1 MGTNNCIHSDAR
13 SVRLAATPS
22 GLAPFGRL
30 TMTPKFRAPLL
41 AAAILASAGAAEAQT
56 LVGLTADNMLVRI
69 DAATRR
75 ASAPVRVTGAEGRVI
90 GIDVRPANGM
100 LYGLTDA
107 NQLVTIDAATGR
119 ATQVSRLS
127 TPFVSGGRA
136 VVDFNPVADRLR
148 VMGVSGQNLRIN
160 VETGAVVIDGALKYA
175 DGAAQSGTA
184 PRIVAGAYTNSAVGA
199 TATALYTMDTL
210 LRTYNLQAPPN
221 DGVQAPRGTL
231 PDLPA
236 GVAFDILADGAGGN
250 MGYLLAAGTLHSVA
264 LDTGAPTVLG
274 AVTGLPQS
282 EIIDIAAMR

>member
-1 MGTNNCIHSDAR
+1 
-13 SVRLAATPS
+13 
-22 GLAPFGRL
+22 
-30 TMTPKFRAPLL
+30 MTPKFRAPLL

-69 DAATRR
+69 DVATRR
-75 ASAPVRVTGAEGRVI
+75 ASEPVRVTGAEGRLI

-107 NQLVTIDAATGR
+107 NQLVTIDAASGR

-160 VETGAVVIDGALKYA
+160 VETGAVISDGALKYA
-175 DGAAQSGTA
+175 DGAAQAGTA
-184 PRIVAGAYTNSAVGA
+184 PRIVAGAYTNSAAGATA

-264 LDTGAPTVLG
+264 LDTGAPTALG
-274 AVTGLPQS
+274 AVAGLPAS

>member
-1 MGTNNCIHSDAR
+1 MQ
-13 SVRLAATPS
+13 PS
-22 GLAPFGRL
+22 L
-30 TMTPKFRAPLL
+30 RAPLL
-41 AAAILASAGAAEAQT
+41 AAALLASTAAAQAQT

-69 DAATRR
+69 DATTRR
-75 ASAPVRVTGAEGRVI
+75 AAAPVRVTGAEGRLI
-90 GIDVRPANGM
+90 GIDVRPSNGM

-160 VETGAVVIDGALKYA
+160 VDTGAVVADGTLKYA
-175 DGAAQSGTA
+175 DGAPGAGSP
-184 PRIVAGAYTNSAVGA
+184 PRIVAGAYTNSAAGA
-199 TATALYTMDTL
+199 TATALYTIDTL
-210 LRTYNLQAPPN
+210 LRSYNLQAPPN

-236 GVAFDILADGAGGN
+236 GVAFDILADGAGAN
-250 MGYLLAAGTLHSVA
+250 TGYLLAAGTLHRVA
-264 LDTGAPTVLG
+264 LDTGAPTALG
-274 AVTGLPQS
+274 AIAGLPQS

>member
-1 MGTNNCIHSDAR
+1 MQPH
-13 SVRLAATPS
+13 
-22 GLAPFGRL
+22 
-30 TMTPKFRAPLL
+30 FRAPLL
-41 AAAILASAGAAEAQT
+41 AAAILVSAGAAEAQT

-69 DAATRR
+69 DATTRR
-75 ASAPVRVTGAEGRVI
+75 ASAPMRVTGADGRLL
-90 GIDVRPANGM
+90 GIDVRPSNGM

-107 NQLVTIDAATGR
+107 NQIVTIDAATGR

-127 TPFVSGGRA
+127 TPFTSGGRA
-136 VVDFNPVADRLR
+136 VVDFNPVADRMRL
-148 VMGVSGQNLRIN
+148 MGTSGMNFRIN
-160 VETGAVVIDGALKYA
+160 VDTGAIVTDGTLKYA
-175 DGAAQSGTA
+175 DGAVQAGTT
-184 PRIVAGAYTNSAVGA
+184 PRISAGAYTNSMAGA
-199 TATALYTMDTL
+199 TATSLYTFDTL

-236 GVAFDILADGAGGN
+236 GVAFDILANGQGGN

-264 LDTGAPTVLG
+264 LETGAPTALG